1 MIPPLE
7 AEAFT
12 IGELAEQLGLTTRTI
27 RYYEE
32 RGLLTPQRTAGNQRT
47 YGRKER
53 GRLKLILRTKGLGLD
68 LEEVR
73 DVLAIYDTHPNQYG
87 EEQQRQKLRDMLT
100 RRLTQIDQQLADLHS
115 LRETLQTYL
124 SG

>member
-47 YGRKER
+47 YTRKER